1 MSGLIGSIGSKSGVI
16 SHIEQDFEPW
26 TSKTWTYG
34 AGFSGA
40 GNGGGA
46 TYAGGYARIGK
57 LVYIN
62 GHFSGTSNS
71 TELYIN
77 NLPYKANT
85 IGNNIHGIA
94 VGNATNNGAGAGTA
108 NAYIN
113 ENATTM
119 YFTLNGNWQGWTNSG
134 TKGAIFGGWYLID

>member
-1 MSGLIGSIGSKSGVI
+1 MSGIVGSIGAKSGVI
-16 SHIEQDFEPW
+16 SDIEIGYEPW
-26 TSKTWTYG
+26 TSRTWTYG

-71 TELYIN
+71 TALYIN
-77 NLPYKANT
+77 NLPYKSNT
-85 IGNNIHGIA
+85 INNNLHGIGIGYA
-94 VGNATNNGAGAGTA
+94 SNNGSATGDAD
-108 NAYIN
+108 AYIT
-113 ENATTM
+113 ENGTTM
-119 YFTLNGNWQGWTNSG
+119 YFTLNGNWQGWTTSG
-134 TKGAIFGGWYLID
+134 TKGAVFGGWYLID